1 MKRAMKII
9 SILFVVLV
17 GLCVAGVAVLVS
29 LDLNDYKGTIAE
41 KAKEA
46 TGRDLAISGNISVA
60 WSLSPTLRVEGV
72 TFSNADWGSRKAML
86 KLDVLEAQVSILPL
100 LSGQIRVPHVLVKGL
115 DVIAETDAKGKGNWE
130 MAPTTAKPAEPEEAK
145 EGGAPTI
152 PVVEELVVENV
163 KATYKDGVSGQTIEA
178 VVDSLT
184 ATSES
189 TSSPV
194 AIALKASVNGAP
206 ITLDG
211 TVGAP
216 AALMAN
222 ESYSVK
228 LKATALQVVAALDG
242 AIKHPMDAKGI
253 DIGLKADIADL
264 AATLKAASVIVPD
277 LAKQAEGMA
286 PTAIALAAKAKDT
299 ADGYALNGISLT
311 IGDSDVGGDAAI
323 ALSGERPKATAT
335 LASKLLDLNALAGL
349 AGGGENAAAPAAEAK
364 KGDGKVFSADP
375 LPLEAL
381 KSADADIGFKGARI
395 ILPGGAEV
403 ADLDVKAT
411 LADGR
416 FRTELKSMKIGGGNL
431 GGGVE
436 LDGASAPASF
446 DVDLVGK
453 GIVLGDVLKQMD
465 MKDALQGAATDL
477 TVSLKG
483 KGASVRELMAGLNG
497 AIIVDTGEGKLNNK
511 TIDTVGGDV
520 FSNVFGALNPFSE
533 KKEYSVLKCAAVKV
547 DIADGIASINKGIA
561 AETESTNVVGNGT
574 IDLREEK
581 LDLGVKPEA
590 AGGVGLSLGGAA
602 SMVRLGGTLAEPG
615 VTLDALETAKTAAST
630 AAAIMTFGLSKGAE
644 ALLNTATRDNHPCAT
659 ALGKAPPPEAAPAK
673 TEQKKTAEPAPAK
686 EEPKSGIG
694 GAVEGV
700 GKLFGFGSK

>member
-1 MKRAMKII
+1 MKRAVKII

-72 TFSNADWGSRKAML
+72 TFSNADWSSRKEML
-86 KLDVLEAQVSILPL
+86 KLGVLEAQVSLLPL

-130 MAPTTAKPAEPEEAK
+130 MGPAAAKPAEPEEAS
-145 EGGAPTI
+145 EGGAPII
-152 PVVEELVVENV
+152 PVIEELVVENV

-206 ITLDG
+206 IALDG

-222 ESYSVK
+222 ESYPVK
-228 LKATALQVVAALDG
+228 LKAVALQVVAALDG
-242 AIKHPMDAKGI
+242 AIKQPMDAKGI
-253 DIGLKADIADL
+253 DIGLKVDIADL

-299 ADGYALNGISLT
+299 DGGYALNGITLT

-323 ALSGERPKATAT
+323 ALSGARPKATAT

-349 AGGGENAAAPAAEAK
+349 AGGGKDQGAPAAADAK

-375 LPLEAL
+375 LPLDAL
-381 KSADADIGFKGARI
+381 KSADADIGFKGARV

-436 LDGASAPASF
+436 FDGASAPASF

-533 KKEYSVLKCAAVKV
+533 KKKYSILKCAAVKV
-547 DIADGIASINKGIA
+547 TIEDGMAKIDRGIA
-561 AETESTNVVGNGT
+561 AETESTNVVGSGG
-574 IDLREEK
+574 IDLKKEL
-581 LDLGVKPEA
+581 LDIGMKPEA
-590 AGGVGLSLGGAA
+590 SGGVGLSLGAAA
-602 SMVRLGGTLAEPG
+602 SMVRLTGPLAAPG
-615 VTLDALETAKTAAST
+615 VGLDALETAKTAAST
-630 AAAIMTFGLSKGAE
+630 AAAFMTFGLSKGAE
-644 ALLNTATRDNHPCAT
+644 ALINTATRDNHPCAT
-659 ALGKAPPPEAAPAK
+659 ALGKAASAE
-673 TEQKKTAEPAPAK
+673 TEPKATAEPAK